1 MSKGHYKRQLDRIDT
16 KNQYAPTF
24 QFKSMGGDTQWMS
37 LNQDSAN
44 ELREWLDE
52 QFPPQMIKLE
62 EVEDKKSF

>member
-1 MSKGHYKRQLDRIDT
+1 MSKGHYKRQLARVDT
-16 KNQYAPTF
+16 KSPYAPTF
-24 QFKSMGGDTQWMS
+24 QFRSTGGDTQWMS